1 MKAQVFAL
9 VDCQSFYC
17 SCESVFEPRLWKIP
31 LVVLSNNDG
40 NVVALNEPAKILG
53 VPRGEAFFKVR
64 PLVDAGKLIA
74 RSSNYTLY
82 GDLSA
87 RTMATLSCFGSTET
101 YSIDEAFLDMGHVP
115 TEEHLCF
122 AEDIRRTIRKHVGLP
137 VRVGIG
143 STKTLAKLANHLAKQ
158 HSGVFDFTAIDDI
171 ESILAT
177 LPATAVWGIGPR
189 WGKALSANG
198 IDTAL
203 QLRDA
208 DRFWVRK
215 RLGVVGLRTVLE
227 LKGISCLP
235 LEHCPPARRSICVS
249 RSFGK
254 PVRSVV
260 ELKEVIATFTAQAVH
275 KLRKQGLAAG
285 ALTVFVSSSRYKD
298 NYFSNSSSFQLLSET
313 SHTPKLLAPAL
324 MLAEQLWLDDITFA
338 KAGVILTGLTESAAI
353 QLNLFEPFQSGLDLQ
368 ERQLMETVDA
378 VNTRYSQGSLRYGAQ
393 GIDQPWKT
401 RAGFL
406 SPRYTT
412 RWSELP
418 LVRA

>member
-1 MKAQVFAL
+1 MKPTVFAL

-40 NVVALNEPAKILG
+40 NVVALNEPAKLLG

-64 PLVDAGKLIA
+64 SLVDAGKLVA

-101 YSIDEAFLDMGHVP
+101 YSIDEAFLDISHVP
-115 TEEHLCF
+115 PKEYNSF
-122 AEDIRRTIRKHVGLP
+122 AEEIRSTIHQHIGLP

-143 STKTLAKLANHLAKQ
+143 STKTLAKLANHLAKK
-158 HSGVFDFTAIDDI
+158 HSGVFDFTAIGDI
-171 ESILAT
+171 EPILAT
-177 LPATAVWGIGPR
+177 IPATAVWGIGSQS
-189 WGKALSANG
+189 GKALAVNG

-208 DRFWVRK
+208 DRFWIRK

-227 LKGISCLP
+227 LQGISCLP
-235 LEHCPPARRSICVS
+235 LEQCPPARRSICVS

-260 ELKEVIATFTAQAVH
+260 ELKEAVATFTAQSAH
-275 KLRKQGLAAG
+275 KLRKNGLAAG

-298 NYFSNSSSFQLLSET
+298 NYFSNSASFQLLSET
-313 SHTPKLLAPAL
+313 AHTPKLLAPAL
-324 MLAEQLWLDDITFA
+324 ILAEQLWRNDITFA
-338 KAGVILTGLTESAAI
+338 KAGVILSGLTENSAI
-353 QLNLFEPFQSGLDLQ
+353 QLNLFEPYQSGIDLQ
-368 ERQLMETVDA
+368 ERHLMETVDA

-412 RWSELP
+412 RWAELP

>member
-1 MKAQVFAL
+1 MKAPVFAL

-64 PLVDAGKLIA
+64 HLVDAGKLIA

-87 RTMATLSCFGSTET
+87 RTMATLQQFGLTET
-101 YSIDEAFLDMGHVP
+101 YSIDEAFLDMGHIP

-143 STKTLAKLANHLAKQ
+143 STKTLAKLANHLAKK
-158 HSGVFDFTAIDDI
+158 HSGIFDFTAIGDI
-171 ESILAT
+171 EPILAT
-177 LPATAVWGIGPR
+177 LPATAVWGIGSQS
-189 WGKALSANG
+189 GKALAANG

-208 DRFWVRK
+208 DRFWIRK

-227 LKGISCLP
+227 LQGISCLP
-235 LEHCPPARRSICVS
+235 LEQCPPARRSICVS

-254 PVRSVV
+254 PVRSVSAF
-260 ELKEVIATFTAQAVH
+260 KEAVATFTAQAAH

-285 ALTVFVSSSRYKD
+285 ALSVFVSSSRYK
-298 NYFSNSSSFQLLSET
+298 NHYFSNSASFQLLSET
-313 SHTPKLLAPAL
+313 THTPKLLAPAL
-324 MLAEQLWLDDITFA
+324 MLAERLWQGDIAFA
-338 KAGVILTGLTESAAI
+338 KAGVILTGLTESVAI
-353 QLNLFEPFQSGLDLQ
+353 QLNLFEPYQAGIDLQ
-368 ERQLMETVDA
+368 ERHLMETIDA
-378 VNTRYSQGSLRYGAQ
+378 VNTRYSQGALHLGAQ

>member
-1 MKAQVFAL
+1 MKAPVFAL

-40 NVVALNEPAKILG
+40 NVVALNEPAKLLG

-64 PLVDAGKLIA
+64 HLVDAGKLVA

-82 GDLSA
+82 GDLSV

-101 YSIDEAFLDMGHVP
+101 YSIDEAFLDMGHVAF
-115 TEEHLCF
+115 EERNDF
-122 AEDIRRTIRKHVGLP
+122 AEQIRHTIHQHIGIP
-137 VRVGIG
+137 TRVGIG
-143 STKTLAKLANHLAKQ
+143 STKTLAKLANHLAKK
-158 HSGVFDFTAIDDI
+158 HSGIFDFTAIDNI
-171 ESILAT
+171 EQILAT

-189 WGKALSANG
+189 WGKALAANS
-198 IDTAL
+198 INTAL

-208 DRFWVRK
+208 DRFWIRK

-227 LKGISCLP
+227 LQGISCLP
-235 LEHCPPARRSICVS
+235 IEQCPPARRSICVS

-254 PVRSVV
+254 CVRSVV
-260 ELKEVIATFTAQAVH
+260 ELKEAVATFTAQAAH

-285 ALTVFVSSSRYKD
+285 ALSVFVSSSRYKD
-298 NYFSNSSSFQLLSET
+298 NYFSNSASFQLLSVT
-313 SHTPKLLAPAL
+313 AHTPKLMAPAL
-324 MLAEQLWLDDITFA
+324 LLADRLWRDDITFA
-338 KAGVILTGLTESAAI
+338 KAGVILSGLTESAAI
-353 QLNLFEPFQSGLDLQ
+353 QLNLFESYQTGIDLQ
-368 ERQLMETVDA
+368 ERHLMETVDA
-378 VNTRYSQGSLRYGAQ
+378 VNTRYSQGSLRLGAQ

-412 RWSELP
+412 RWAELP

>member
-1 MKAQVFAL
+1 MKAPVFAL

-40 NVVALNEPAKILG
+40 NVVALNEPAKVLG

-64 PLVDAGKLIA
+64 PLVDAGKLVA

-87 RTMATLSCFGSTET
+87 RTMATLQGFGPTET
-101 YSIDEAFLDMGHVP
+101 YSIDEAFLDMNHVAF
-115 TEEHLCF
+115 EEHTDF
-122 AEDIRRTIRKHVGLP
+122 AEEIRRTILQHIGLP

-143 STKTLAKLANHLAKQ
+143 STKTLTKLANHLAKK

-171 ESILAT
+171 EPILAT

-189 WGKALSANG
+189 WGKVLADWG

-208 DRFWVRK
+208 DRFWIRK

-227 LKGISCLP
+227 LQGISCLP
-235 LEHCPPARRSICVS
+235 LEQCPPARRSVCVS

-260 ELKEVIATFTAQAVH
+260 ELKEAVATFMAQAAH
-275 KLRKQGLAAG
+275 KLRKHGLAAG

-298 NYFSNSSSFQLLSET
+298 NYFSNSASFQLLSET
-313 SHTPKLLAPAL
+313 AHTPKLLAPAL
-324 MLAEQLWLDDITFA
+324 RLADQLWREDITFA
-338 KAGVILTGLTESAAI
+338 KAGVILTGLTERESI
-353 QLNLFEPFQSGLDLQ
+353 QLNLFEPYQSGINLQ

-412 RWSELP
+412 RWSELAV
-418 LVRA
+418 VRA

>member
-1 MKAQVFAL
+1 MKAPVFAL

-64 PLVDAGKLIA
+64 HLVDAGKLVA

-87 RTMATLSCFGSTET
+87 RTMATLGCFGSTET
-101 YSIDEAFLDMGHVP
+101 YSIDEAFLDMSHVP
-115 TEEHLCF
+115 SKECNSF
-122 AEDIRRTIRKHVGLP
+122 AEEIRRTIHQHISLP

-143 STKTLAKLANHLAKQ
+143 STKTLAKLANHLAKK
-158 HSGVFDFTAIDDI
+158 HSGIFDFNSIGDI
-171 ESILAT
+171 GPILAT
-177 LPATAVWGIGPR
+177 IPATAVWGIGSQS
-189 WGKALSANG
+189 GKALSANG

-208 DRFWVRK
+208 DRFWIRK

-227 LKGISCLP
+227 LQGISCLP
-235 LEHCPPARRSICVS
+235 LEQCPPARRSICVS

-254 PVRSVV
+254 PIRSVG
-260 ELKEVIATFTAQAVH
+260 ELKEAVATFTAQAAH
-275 KLRKQGLAAG
+275 KLRKNGLAAG
-285 ALTVFVSSSRYKD
+285 ALSVFVSSSRYKN
-298 NYFSNSSSFQLLSET
+298 NYFSNSASFQLLSE
-313 SHTPKLLAPAL
+313 SAHTPKLLASAL
-324 MLAEQLWLDDITFA
+324 MLAERLWRNDITFA

-353 QLNLFEPFQSGLDLQ
+353 QLNLFESYQAGIDLQ
-368 ERQLMETVDA
+368 ERHLMQTVDA
-378 VNTRYSQGSLRYGAQ
+378 VNTRYSQGSLRLGAQ

-401 RAGFL
+401 CAGFL

>member
-1 MKAQVFAL
+1 MKAPVFAL

-17 SCESVFEPRLWKIP
+17 SCESIFEPRLWKIP

-40 NVVALNEPAKILG
+40 NVVALNEPAKLLG

-64 PLVDAGKLIA
+64 HLVDAGKLVA

-87 RTMATLSCFGSTET
+87 RTMATLGCFGSTET

-115 TEEHLCF
+115 AEEYDSF
-122 AEDIRRTIRKHVGLP
+122 AEEIRRTIRQHVGLP

-143 STKTLAKLANHLAKQ
+143 STKTLAKLANHLAKKS
-158 HSGVFDFTAIDDI
+158 SGVFDFTAIGDI
-171 ESILAT
+171 EPILAT
-177 LPATAVWGIGPR
+177 LPATAVWGIGPQS
-189 WGKALSANG
+189 GKALAANG

-208 DRFWVRK
+208 DRFWIRK

-227 LKGISCLP
+227 LQGISCLP
-235 LEHCPPARRSICVS
+235 LEQCPPARRSICVS

-260 ELKEVIATFTAQAVH
+260 ELKEAVATFTAQAAH
-275 KLRKQGLAAG
+275 KLRKNGLAAG

-298 NYFSNSSSFQLLSET
+298 NYFSNSASFQLLSET
-313 SHTPKLLAPAL
+313 AHTPKLLTPAL
-324 MLAEQLWLDDITFA
+324 MLAEQLWRDDIIFA
-338 KAGVILTGLTESAAI
+338 KAGVILTGLTESATI
-353 QLNLFEPFQSGLDLQ
+353 QLNLFEPYQTGIDLQ
-368 ERQLMETVDA
+368 ERHLMETVDA
-378 VNTRYSQGSLRYGAQ
+378 VNTRYSQGSLRLGAQ